1 MLRSGTTF
9 LLALHELNIDTESY
23 LWYYN
28 ININNR
34 KGRDLKMQLRVWG
47 TPEENNE
54 VLNLLHQ
61 ELKDKIKI
69 VSAPYPSSNNKTQR
83 IYIEVDLQNR
93 NYRKVNTDYMSSCD
107 TPKVCSNKKASSEGE
122 KSIFSEE
129 VFFEDLM
136 KKITNNS

>member
-1 MLRSGTTF
+1 MLRNGTTF

-93 NYRKVNTDYMSSCD
+93 NYRK
-107 TPKVCSNKKASSEGE
+107 TPLIIFRLVTIRRCAVTRRPPLRE
-122 KSIFSEE
+122 KNQSLVKRYFLRIS
-129 VFFEDLM
+129 
-136 KKITNNS
+136 